1 MADYELYLCRDTG
14 ERIRALSEWKRLE
27 YTLKVGAPGALALT
41 LPKGVLD
48 KQYVAVDRRIE
59 LWRRSPTGSLDLLG
73 VFFIRRAVWEGDN
86 NQTITLG
93 GYDPLYLLSSR
104 VVAAKSTSAEA
115 DKTDYADDM
124 IKAYVSEA
132 IAGDERGIH
141 GLSVQADASAG
152 YSLTRAAS
160 YDNLLTTCTAIAA
173 ASAAAGT
180 RLRFGIAYQFDS
192 SQRATFEL
200 QTRTPFWGDNR
211 GQSSTRPLI
220 LSVERGTLA
229 APRLEVDWS
238 NEATYVYAGG
248 QGDGTARLVME
259 IYDTKRAA
267 ASVYDRRE
275 VFYDGRNYPSIA
287 GLTAAGSQRLW
298 NGRAVQKFSGQLV
311 NRGGTEFQVDWGLGD
326 CVIAEYCGQL
336 FDVEILAIS
345 GVVAEGKETLT
356 ARLDYTSG
364 DHAIT

>member
-14 ERIRALSEWKRLE
+14 ERMKALSEWTRLE
-27 YTLKVGAPGALALT
+27 YTLRVGAPGAIALT
-41 LPKGVLD
+41 LPQGVLD
-48 KQYVAVDRRIE
+48 KRYVAKDRRIE

-73 VFFIRRAVWEGDN
+73 VFFIRKAVWEGD
-86 NQTITLG
+86 TKPMLTLG
-93 GYDPLYLLSSR
+93 GYDPLYLLGGR
-104 VVAAKSTSAEA
+104 VVAAKSTSAGA

-124 IKAYVSEA
+124 IKEYVREA
-132 IAGDERGIH
+132 SGTGRSIH
-141 GLSVQADASAG
+141 GLTVQADASAG

-220 LSVERGTLA
+220 LSAERATLA

-248 QGDGTARLVME
+248 QGEGTARLVME

-311 NRGGTEFQVDWGLGD
+311 NHGGTEFQVDWGLGD
-326 CVIAEYCGQL
+326 CVIAEYCGQI

-356 ARLDYTSG
+356 ARLDYTSC